1 MSWSAQ
7 LLNYSS
13 AAHWTS
19 PVAPTPT
26 PDLSVSHVAAAAA
39 AVTAQR
45 RPTRRQRLIVARR
58 QRRLDA
64 AAEQ

>member
-26 PDLSVSHVAAAAA
+26 PDLSVSHVAAAA
-39 AVTAQR
+39 VTAQR

-64 AAEQ
+64 AVKQDR